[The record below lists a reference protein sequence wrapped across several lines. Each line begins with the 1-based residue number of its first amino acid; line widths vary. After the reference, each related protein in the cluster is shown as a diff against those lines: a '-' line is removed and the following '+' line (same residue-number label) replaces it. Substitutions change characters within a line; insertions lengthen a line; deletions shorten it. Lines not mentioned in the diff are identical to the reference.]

1 METVPL
7 RIEQR
12 QEKGKGPAR
21 RLRRTGRVPGVF
33 YGSGN
38 SAFSISFD
46 TKEFITRVARLE
58 GSRLIQF
65 HSPEAILNNKVTL
78 LKEIQAHPV
87 TGQILHADFYEVD
100 LTKQIRVAVPLHF
113 VGKAEG
119 VTAGGI
125 LQPLRR
131 EVEVGCLPTD
141 IPEFIEIDV
150 SRLGIRHALH
160 VSELALPQGVQAV
173 YDTDF
178 AVVNVLAPVVVEEKA
193 EEVVAPV
200 AEGAAPAEA
209 EKKEEERG

>member
-1 METVPL
+1 MEAVSL
-7 RIEQR
+7 KVEQR
-12 QEKGKGPAR
+12 QGKGKGPAR

-38 SAFSISFD
+38 PAFSISFD
-46 TKEFITRVARLE
+46 TKEFITDVAGLE
-58 GSRLIQF
+58 GSHLIQF
-65 HSPEAILNNKVTL
+65 HSSEAILNDKMTL

-87 TGQILHADFYEVD
+87 TGQILHADFHEVD
-100 LTKQIRVAVPLHF
+100 LTKQIHVAVPLHF

-125 LQPLRR
+125 LQSLRR
-131 EVEVGCLPTD
+131 EVEVTCLPTD

-173 YDTDF
+173 YDIDF
-178 AVVNVLAPVVVEEKA
+178 AVVTVVTPIVVEEKV

-200 AEGAAPAEA
+200 AEGAAPAQA
-209 EKKEEERG
+209 EKKEEEAE